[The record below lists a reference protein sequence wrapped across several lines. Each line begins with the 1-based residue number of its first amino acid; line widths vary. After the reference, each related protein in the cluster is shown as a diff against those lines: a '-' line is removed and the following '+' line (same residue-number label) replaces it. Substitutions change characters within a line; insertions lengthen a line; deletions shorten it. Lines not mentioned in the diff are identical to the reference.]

1 MSITHA
7 TPTFIKYI
15 FGLIMLAA
23 VFNFL
28 PINLYRDLPHINT
41 SDLNNDKDRTDYYMV
56 TRVVDGDTIVIDI
69 NGVQEKVRLIGIN
82 SPESVDPR
90 RNFEC
95 YGIEASKYMKSIA
108 NGQYVQLE
116 YDSSQD
122 KRDKYDRLLAYLY
135 LQDGQML
142 NKKMIADG
150 YAYEYTYNKPY
161 KYQKEFKAAQ
171 SIATYSDRGLWAAE
185 TCAGKK

>member
-1 MSITHA
+1 MSIT
-7 TPTFIKYI
+7 PTTHPVIKYVI
-15 FGLIMLAA
+15 GIIILAA

-28 PINLYRDLPHINT
+28 PVNLYRDLPHINT
-41 SDLNNDKDRTDYYMV
+41 ADLTSDKDRTDYYMV
-56 TRVVDGDTIVIDI
+56 SRVVDGDTIVIDV

-82 SPESVDPR
+82 TPESVDPR
-90 RNFEC
+90 RKVEC
-95 YGIEASKYMKSIA
+95 YGVEASAYMKSIA
-108 NGQYVQLE
+108 DGQYVQIE

-122 KRDKYDRLLAYLY
+122 KRDKYDRLLAYVY

-171 SIATYSDRGLWAAE
+171 SIASYSARGLWASD
-185 TCAGKK
+185 TCAGRK

>member
-1 MSITHA
+1 MPIAHE
-7 TPTFIKYI
+7 TPKIIKYVI
-15 FGLIMLAA
+15 GIIIIAA

-28 PINLYRDLPHINT
+28 PINLYRDLPHLNT
-41 SDLNNDKDRTDYYMV
+41 ADLVNDKDRTSYYLV
-56 TRVVDGDTIVIDI
+56 TRVVDGDTIVVDV
-69 NGVQEKVRLIGIN
+69 NGAEEKVRLIGIN
-82 SPESVDPR
+82 TPETVDPR
-90 RNFEC
+90 RTVEC
-95 YGIEASKYMKSIA
+95 YGVEASAYMKSMA
-108 NGQYVQLE
+108 NNQYIQLE

-122 KRDKYDRLLAYLY
+122 KRDKYHRLLAYAY

-171 SIATYSDRGLWAAE
+171 SVASYSNRGLWSTD
-185 TCAGKK
+185 TCNGKK